1 MLTRDL
7 SAQEGVAGI
16 RTALLR
22 FPAAFRAAGVLARR
36 KPLGAVG
43 AVIAIV
49 LILIAL
55 GSRLS
60 ILPGVVDPYESVGD
74 IFLWPSKEFLMGT
87 DVIGR
92 DVLSRVL
99 YGSWISL
106 YVGIGSVLIGI
117 SAGFVIGVA
126 STYAGGVVDLIF
138 QRVVDALMSMPGLIL
153 ALAIMAILGPSLNN
167 VILAIVIGMLAPVV
181 RTVRSQVLTLKE
193 MDYVTAARAIGARP
207 SRIILRHIM
216 PNCFAIY
223 IIMATYYLGFAII
236 IEASLSFLGVGA
248 PPDEPSWG
256 GILTVASREA
266 PETGIWL
273 LVFPGIFIFIAV
285 LGFNILGDALR
296 DVLDPR
302 LRGR

>member
-1 MLTRDL
+1 MVTHDIGSQDGLT
-7 SAQEGVAGI
+7 STQSGV
-16 RTALLR
+16 LR
-22 FPAAFRAAGVLARR
+22 VPAVFRSVAVLARR

-43 AVIAIV
+43 AAITIVLVLIAI
-49 LILIAL
+49 

-60 ILPGVVDPYESVGD
+60 LLPVADPYESVGS
-74 IFLWPSKEFLMGT
+74 IFLSPSREFPMGT
-87 DVIGR
+87 DIIGR

-117 SAGFVIGVA
+117 SAGFVLGIV
-126 STYAGGVVDLIF
+126 STYAGGTVDLAF
-138 QRVVDALMSMPGLIL
+138 QRVIDALMSMPGLIL

-167 VILAIVIGMLAPVV
+167 VILAIVIGMIAPVV

-193 MDYVTAARAIGARP
+193 MDYVTAARALGARP
-207 SRIILRHIM
+207 ERIVFRHIM

-223 IIMATYYLGFAII
+223 LIMATYYLGFAII

-248 PPDEPSWG
+248 PPDDRSWG
-256 GILTVASREA
+256 GILTVASKEA

-273 LVFPGIFIFIAV
+273 LLFPGIFIFVAV

-296 DVLDPR
+296 DILDPK

>member
-1 MLTRDL
+1 MVTREIGSQDDLTSTR
-7 SAQEGVAGI
+7 S
-16 RTALLR
+16 ALLR
-22 FPAAFRAAGVLARR
+22 VPAVFRSAGVLAKR

-43 AVIAIV
+43 AAITIA
-49 LILIAL
+49 LILIAIS
-55 GSRLS
+55 SRLS
-60 ILPGVVDPYESVGD
+60 LLPVSDPYESVGG
-74 IFLWPSKEFLMGT
+74 IFLDPSREFPMGT
-87 DVIGR
+87 DIIGR

-117 SAGFVIGVA
+117 SAGFVLGIV
-126 STYAGGVVDLIF
+126 STYAGGVVDLAI
-138 QRVVDALMSMPGLIL
+138 QRLIDALMSMPGLIL

-167 VILAIVIGMLAPVV
+167 VILAIVIGMIAPVV

-193 MDYVTAARAIGARP
+193 MDYVTAARALGARP
-207 SRIILRHIM
+207 GRIVFRHIM

-223 IIMATYYLGFAII
+223 LIMATYYLGFAII

-248 PPDEPSWG
+248 PPDDPSWG
-256 GILTVASREA
+256 GILTVASKEA

-273 LVFPGIFIFIAV
+273 LLFPGIFIFVAV

-296 DVLDPR
+296 DILDPK

>member
-1 MLTRDL
+1 MVTREIGSQDGLTSTR
-7 SAQEGVAGI
+7 S
-16 RTALLR
+16 ALLR
-22 FPAAFRAAGVLARR
+22 VPAVFRSAGVLAKRQ
-36 KPLGAVG
+36 PLGAMG
-43 AVIAIV
+43 AVITIA
-49 LILIAL
+49 LILIAIS
-55 GSRLS
+55 SRLS
-60 ILPGVVDPYESVGD
+60 LLPVGDPYESVGD
-74 IFLWPSKEFLMGT
+74 IFLSPSLEYPMGT
-87 DVIGR
+87 DIIGR

-117 SAGFVIGVA
+117 SAGFVLGIV
-126 STYAGGVVDLIF
+126 STYAGGVVDLAI
-138 QRVVDALMSMPGLIL
+138 QRLIDALMSMPGLIL

-167 VILAIVIGMLAPVV
+167 VILAIVIGMIAPVV

-193 MDYVTAARAIGARP
+193 MDYVTAARAVGARP
-207 SRIILRHIM
+207 GRIVFRHIM

-223 IIMATYYLGFAII
+223 LIMATYYLGFAII

-248 PPDEPSWG
+248 PPDDPSWG
-256 GILTVASREA
+256 GILTVASKEA

-273 LVFPGIFIFIAV
+273 LVFPGIFIFVAV

-296 DVLDPR
+296 DVLDPK

>member
-1 MLTRDL
+1 MVTRDL
-7 SAQEGVAGI
+7 GTPEGLTTA
-16 RTALLR
+16 RSALLR
-22 FPAAFRAAGVLARR
+22 VPAVLQSTGALAKR

-43 AVIAIV
+43 AAITIL
-49 LILIAL
+49 LILIAIA
-55 GSRLS
+55 SRLS
-60 ILPGVVDPYESVGD
+60 ILPVPDPYESAGD
-74 IFLWPSKEFLMGT
+74 IFLAPSREFPMGT
-87 DVIGR
+87 DIIGR

-117 SAGFVIGVA
+117 SAGFVLGIV
-126 STYAGGVVDLIF
+126 STYAGGVVDLAF
-138 QRVVDALMSMPGLIL
+138 QRLVDALMSMPGLIL

-167 VILAIVIGMLAPVV
+167 VILAIVIGMIAPVV
-181 RTVRSQVLTLKE
+181 RTTRSQVLTLKE
-193 MDYVTAARAIGARP
+193 MDYVTAARAVGARP
-207 SRIILRHIM
+207 GRIVFRHIM

-223 IIMATYYLGFAII
+223 LIMATYYLGFAII

-248 PPDEPSWG
+248 PPDDPSWG
-256 GILTVASREA
+256 GILTVASKEA

-273 LVFPGIFIFIAV
+273 LLFPGIFIFVAV

>member
-1 MLTRDL
+1 MATSDL
-7 SAQEGVAGI
+7 AAESGSPV
-16 RTALLR
+16 RNALLAI
-22 FPAAFRAAGVLARR
+22 PAAYHSTVSVARR

-43 AVIAIV
+43 GVTA
-49 LILIAL
+49 LILIIVAIA
-55 GSRLS
+55 SRLA
-60 ILPGVVDPYESVGD
+60 ILPVPDPYASVGD
-74 IFLWPSKEFLMGT
+74 IFLAPSREFPMGT

-92 DVLSRVL
+92 DILARVL
-99 YGSWISL
+99 HGTWISL
-106 YVGIGSVLIGI
+106 YVGLGSVLIGI
-117 SAGFVIGVA
+117 TAGFVLGIT
-126 STYAGGVVDLIF
+126 STYAGGFVDLAF
-138 QRVVDALMSMPGLIL
+138 QRVVDALMSIPGLIL
-153 ALAIMAILGPSLNN
+153 ALAIMAVLGSSLNN
-167 VILAIVIGMLAPVV
+167 VILAIVIGMLAPVI

-207 SRIILRHIM
+207 QRIVFRHIM
-216 PNCFAIY
+216 PNCLAIY

-256 GILTVASREA
+256 GILTVASRET

-285 LGFNILGDALR
+285 LAFNVLGDALR

>member
-1 MLTRDL
+1 MVTHDIGSQDGLTSTR
-7 SAQEGVAGI
+7 S
-16 RTALLR
+16 ALLR
-22 FPAAFRAAGVLARR
+22 VPAVFRSAGVLAKRQ
-36 KPLGAVG
+36 PLGAMG
-43 AVIAIV
+43 AVITIA
-49 LILIAL
+49 LILIAIS
-55 GSRLS
+55 SRLS
-60 ILPGVVDPYESVGD
+60 LLPVGDPYESVGD
-74 IFLWPSKEFLMGT
+74 IFLSPSLEYPMGT
-87 DVIGR
+87 DIIGR

-117 SAGFVIGVA
+117 SAGFVLGIV
-126 STYAGGVVDLIF
+126 STYAGGVVDLAI
-138 QRVVDALMSMPGLIL
+138 QRLIDALMSMPGLIL

-167 VILAIVIGMLAPVV
+167 VILAIVIGMIAPVV

-193 MDYVTAARAIGARP
+193 MDYVTAARAVGARP
-207 SRIILRHIM
+207 GRIVFRHIM

-223 IIMATYYLGFAII
+223 LIMATYYLGFAII

-248 PPDEPSWG
+248 PPDDPSWG
-256 GILTVASREA
+256 GILTVASKEA

-273 LVFPGIFIFIAV
+273 LVFPGIFIFVAV

-296 DVLDPR
+296 DVLDPK

>member
-1 MLTRDL
+1 MATRDIT
-7 SAQEGVAGI
+7 AEGGSQA
-16 RTALLR
+16 RNALLR
-22 FPAAFRAAGVLARR
+22 IPAAYRSTVDLARR

-43 AVIAIV
+43 GAIA
-49 LILIAL
+49 LILIFVAIS
-55 GSRLS
+55 SRLA
-60 ILPGVVDPYESVGD
+60 ILPVPDPYASVGD
-74 IFLWPSKEFLMGT
+74 IFLAPSPEYPMGT

-92 DVLSRVL
+92 DILARVL
-99 YGSWISL
+99 YGTWISL
-106 YVGIGSVLIGI
+106 YVGLGSVLIGI
-117 SAGFVIGVA
+117 TAGFVLGIT
-126 STYAGGVVDLIF
+126 STYAGGFVDLAF
-138 QRVVDALMSMPGLIL
+138 QRVVDALMSIPGLIL
-153 ALAIMAILGPSLNN
+153 ALSIMAVLGSSLNN
-167 VILAIVIGMLAPVV
+167 VILAIVIGMLAPVI

-207 SRIILRHIM
+207 QRIVFRHIM
-216 PNCFAIY
+216 PNCLAIY

-285 LGFNILGDALR
+285 LAFNVLGDALR

>member
-7 SAQEGVAGI
+7 EAREGTAGF
-16 RTALLR
+16 RTALVVV
-22 FPAAFRAAGVLARR
+22 PAALQSAGTLAKR

-43 AVIAIV
+43 AVIAIA
-49 LILIAL
+49 LILIAI

-60 ILPGVVDPYESVGD
+60 ILPVADPYESVGD
-74 IFLWPSKEFLMGT
+74 IFLAPSREFPMGT
-87 DVIGR
+87 DIIGR

-117 SAGFVIGVA
+117 TAGFVLGVA
-126 STYAGGVVDLIF
+126 STYAGGVVDLAF

-167 VILAIVIGMLAPVV
+167 VILAIVIGMIAPVV

-193 MDYVTAARAIGARP
+193 MDYVIAARAVGARP
-207 SRIILRHIM
+207 GRIVLRHIM

-236 IEASLSFLGVGA
+236 IEASLSFLGLGA
-248 PPDEPSWG
+248 PPDDPSWG
-256 GILTVASREA
+256 GILTVASREP
-266 PETGIWL
+266 PEVGIWL
-273 LVFPGIFIFIAV
+273 LLFPGISIFVAV
-285 LGFNILGDALR
+285 LGFNILGDAVR
-296 DVLDPR
+296 DVLDPK

>member
-7 SAQEGVAGI
+7 SAPEGVAGI
-16 RTALLR
+16 RTTLLR
-22 FPAAFRAAGVLARR
+22 VTAAFRAAGTLARR

-74 IFLWPSKEFLMGT
+74 IFLWPSKQFPMGT

-117 SAGFVIGVA
+117 TAGFVIGVA

-207 SRIILRHIM
+207 SRIVLRHIM

-296 DVLDPR
+296 DILDPK

>member
-1 MLTRDL
+1 MVTREIGSQDGLTSTR
-7 SAQEGVAGI
+7 S
-16 RTALLR
+16 ALLR
-22 FPAAFRAAGVLARR
+22 VPAVFRSAGVLAKR

-43 AVIAIV
+43 AAITIA
-49 LILIAL
+49 LILIAIT
-55 GSRLS
+55 SRLS
-60 ILPGVVDPYESVGD
+60 LLPVSDPYESVGD
-74 IFLWPSKEFLMGT
+74 IFLGPSLEYPMGT
-87 DVIGR
+87 DIIGR

-117 SAGFVIGVA
+117 SAGFVLGIV
-126 STYAGGVVDLIF
+126 STYAGGVVDLAI
-138 QRVVDALMSMPGLIL
+138 QRLIDALMSMPGLIL

-167 VILAIVIGMLAPVV
+167 VILAIVIGMIAPVV

-193 MDYVTAARAIGARP
+193 MDYVTAARAVGARP
-207 SRIILRHIM
+207 GRIVFRHIM

-223 IIMATYYLGFAII
+223 LIMATYYLGFAII

-248 PPDEPSWG
+248 PPDDPSWG
-256 GILTVASREA
+256 GILTVASKEA

-273 LVFPGIFIFIAV
+273 LVFPGIFIFVAV

-296 DVLDPR
+296 DILDPK

>member
-1 MLTRDL
+1 MVTREIGSQDGLTSTR
-7 SAQEGVAGI
+7 S
-16 RTALLR
+16 ALLR
-22 FPAAFRAAGVLARR
+22 VPAVFRSAGVLAKRQ
-36 KPLGAVG
+36 PLGAMG
-43 AVIAIV
+43 AVITIA
-49 LILIAL
+49 LILIAIS
-55 GSRLS
+55 SRLS
-60 ILPGVVDPYESVGD
+60 LLPVGDPYESVGD
-74 IFLWPSKEFLMGT
+74 IFLSPSLEYPMGT
-87 DVIGR
+87 DIIGR

-117 SAGFVIGVA
+117 SAGFVLGIV
-126 STYAGGVVDLIF
+126 STYAGGVVDLAI
-138 QRVVDALMSMPGLIL
+138 QRLIDALMSMPGLIL

-167 VILAIVIGMLAPVV
+167 VILAIVIGMIAPVV

-193 MDYVTAARAIGARP
+193 MDYVTAARAVGARP
-207 SRIILRHIM
+207 GRIVFRHIM

-223 IIMATYYLGFAII
+223 LIMATYYLGFAII

-248 PPDEPSWG
+248 PPDDPSWG
-256 GILTVASREA
+256 GILTVASKEA

-273 LVFPGIFIFIAV
+273 LLFPGIFIFVAV

-296 DVLDPR
+296 DVLDPK

>member
-1 MLTRDL
+1 MATRDIT
-7 SAQEGVAGI
+7 AEGGSQA
-16 RTALLR
+16 RNALLR
-22 FPAAFRAAGVLARR
+22 IPAAYRSTVDLARR

-43 AVIAIV
+43 GAIA
-49 LILIAL
+49 LILIFVAIS
-55 GSRLS
+55 SRLA
-60 ILPGVVDPYESVGD
+60 ILPVPDPYASVGD
-74 IFLWPSKEFLMGT
+74 IFLAPSPEYPMGT

-92 DVLSRVL
+92 DILSRVL
-99 YGSWISL
+99 YGTWISL
-106 YVGIGSVLIGI
+106 YVGLGSVLIGI
-117 SAGFVIGVA
+117 TAGFVLGIT
-126 STYAGGVVDLIF
+126 STYAGGFVDLAF
-138 QRVVDALMSMPGLIL
+138 QRVVDALMSIPGLIL
-153 ALAIMAILGPSLNN
+153 ALSIMAVLGSSLNN
-167 VILAIVIGMLAPVV
+167 VILAIVIGMLAPVI

-207 SRIILRHIM
+207 QRIVFRHIM
-216 PNCFAIY
+216 PNCLAIY

-285 LGFNILGDALR
+285 LAFNVLGDALR

>member
-1 MLTRDL
+1 MVTHEIGSQD
-7 SAQEGVAGI
+7 GI
-16 RTALLR
+16 TSTQSALLR
-22 FPAAFRAAGVLARR
+22 VPAVFRSVAVLARR

-43 AVIAIV
+43 AAITIV
-49 LILIAL
+49 LVLIAV

-60 ILPGVVDPYESVGD
+60 ILPVADPYESVGD
-74 IFLWPSKEFLMGT
+74 IFLSPSREFPMGT
-87 DVIGR
+87 DLIGR
-92 DVLSRVL
+92 DLLSRVL

-117 SAGFVIGVA
+117 SAGFVVGIV
-126 STYAGGVVDLIF
+126 STYAGGAVDLAV
-138 QRVVDALMSMPGLIL
+138 QRVIDALMSMPGLIL

-167 VILAIVIGMLAPVV
+167 VILAIVIGMIAPVV

-193 MDYVTAARAIGARP
+193 MDYVTAARALGARP
-207 SRIILRHIM
+207 GRIVFRHIM

-236 IEASLSFLGVGA
+236 IEASLSFLGLGA
-248 PPDEPSWG
+248 PPDDPSWG
-256 GILTVASREA
+256 GILTVASKET

-273 LVFPGIFIFIAV
+273 LLFPGIFIFVAV

-296 DVLDPR
+296 DVLDPK

>member
-1 MLTRDL
+1 MVTRDL
-7 SAQEGVAGI
+7 SAQEGIAGI
-16 RTALLR
+16 RNALLGIPSA
-22 FPAAFRAAGVLARR
+22 FQAAWGLAKR

-43 AVIAIV
+43 AVIAV
-49 LILIAL
+49 ALILTAV

-60 ILPGVVDPYESVGD
+60 ILPVADPYESAGD
-74 IFLWPSKEFLMGT
+74 IFLAPSREFPMGT
-87 DVIGR
+87 DIIGR
-92 DVLSRVL
+92 DVMSRVL

-117 SAGFVIGVA
+117 TAGFVLGVA
-126 STYAGGVVDLIF
+126 STYAGGVIDLSF
-138 QRVVDALMSMPGLIL
+138 QRVVDALMSIPGLIL

-193 MDYVTAARAIGARP
+193 MDYVTAARAVGASP
-207 SRIILRHIM
+207 GRIVFRHIM

-236 IEASLSFLGVGA
+236 IEASLSFLGLGA
-248 PPDEPSWG
+248 PPDDPSWG
-256 GILTVASREA
+256 GILTVASREP

-273 LVFPGIFIFIAV
+273 LLFPGIFIFVAV

>member
-1 MLTRDL
+1 MATYEIGSQDGLT
-7 SAQEGVAGI
+7 STQS
-16 RTALLR
+16 ALLR
-22 FPAAFRAAGVLARR
+22 VPAVFRSVAVLAKR

-43 AVIAIV
+43 AAITIA
-49 LILIAL
+49 LILIAI

-60 ILPGVVDPYESVGD
+60 LLPVSDPYESVGD
-74 IFLWPSKEFLMGT
+74 IFLGPSLEFPMGT
-87 DVIGR
+87 DIIGR

-117 SAGFVIGVA
+117 SAGFVLGIV
-126 STYAGGVVDLIF
+126 STYAGGAVDLAI
-138 QRVVDALMSMPGLIL
+138 QRLIDALMSMPGLIL

-167 VILAIVIGMLAPVV
+167 VIFAIVIGMIAPVV

-193 MDYVTAARAIGARP
+193 MDYVTAARALGARP
-207 SRIILRHIM
+207 GRIVFRHIM

-223 IIMATYYLGFAII
+223 LIMATYYLGFAII

-248 PPDEPSWG
+248 PPDDPSWG
-256 GILTVASREA
+256 GILTVASKEA
-266 PETGIWL
+266 PGTGIWL
-273 LVFPGIFIFIAV
+273 LLFPGIFIFVAV

-296 DVLDPR
+296 DILDPK

>member
-1 MLTRDL
+1 MATYEIGSQDGLT
-7 SAQEGVAGI
+7 STQS
-16 RTALLR
+16 ALLR
-22 FPAAFRAAGVLARR
+22 VPAVFRSAGVLAKR

-43 AVIAIV
+43 AAITIA
-49 LILIAL
+49 LILIAIT
-55 GSRLS
+55 SRLS
-60 ILPGVVDPYESVGD
+60 LLPVSDPYESVGD
-74 IFLWPSKEFLMGT
+74 IFLGPSLEYPMGT
-87 DVIGR
+87 DIIGR

-117 SAGFVIGVA
+117 SAGFVLGIV
-126 STYAGGVVDLIF
+126 STYAGGVVDLAI
-138 QRVVDALMSMPGLIL
+138 QRLIDALMSMPGLIL

-167 VILAIVIGMLAPVV
+167 VILAIVIGMIAPVV

-193 MDYVTAARAIGARP
+193 MDYVTAARALGARP
-207 SRIILRHIM
+207 GRIVFRHIM

-223 IIMATYYLGFAII
+223 LIMATYYLGFAII

-248 PPDEPSWG
+248 PPDDPSWG
-256 GILTVASREA
+256 GILTVASKEA

-273 LVFPGIFIFIAV
+273 LVFPGIFIFVAV

-296 DVLDPR
+296 DILDPK

>member
-1 MLTRDL
+1 MLSREIG
-7 SAQEGVAGI
+7 APGGVAGL
-16 RTALLR
+16 RTTLLR
-22 FPAAFRAAGVLARR
+22 VPAALQSAGALARR

-43 AVIAIV
+43 ALIAI
-49 LILIAL
+49 LLMLIAI
-55 GSRLS
+55 GSRFS
-60 ILPGVVDPYESVGD
+60 ILPVVDPYESVGD
-74 IFLWPSKEFLMGT
+74 IFLSPSREFPMGT

-117 SAGFVIGVA
+117 TAGFVIGVA
-126 STYAGGVVDLIF
+126 STYAGGVVDLAF

-167 VILAIVIGMLAPVV
+167 VILAIVIGMLAPVI

-193 MDYVTAARAIGARP
+193 MDYVTAARAVGARP
-207 SRIILRHIM
+207 GRIVFRHIM

-256 GILTVASREA
+256 GILTVASKEA

-273 LVFPGIFIFIAV
+273 LVFPGIFIFVAV

-296 DVLDPR
+296 DILDPR